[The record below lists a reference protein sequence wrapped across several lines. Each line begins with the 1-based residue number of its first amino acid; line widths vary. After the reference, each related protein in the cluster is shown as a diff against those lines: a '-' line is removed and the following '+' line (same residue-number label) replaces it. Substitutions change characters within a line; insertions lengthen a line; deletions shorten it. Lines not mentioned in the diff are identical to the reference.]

1 MRNME
6 TFKMKTVDKLMKDN
20 LICRVKAGSHAYGT
34 NIETSDIDIR
44 GIFCA
49 DPINLLTP
57 FFPIELAKV
66 TDEEDTELYELSNYM
81 KLYTQGNPNILETL
95 WVDESDILV
104 NTEAYQMLRDVRQK
118 LLSSKVAFTTT
129 GYAAA
134 QIKKV
139 KGRERWINNPKTID
153 PPQEIEYVSLVH
165 NFTDA
170 KIFSIDIRDYQQGY
184 RLIPYGDS
192 LFGLYKAIGYNTF
205 DDKGSL
211 NTTFDP
217 ESGFFTEN
225 NQRRLPLFI
234 LKFAKQEYNRVHT
247 DWKNY
252 WEWKNNRNEVRAAL
266 EASHNYDTKNA
277 MHCVRLMRMGEEML
291 RDGIVQVKRPDAAE
305 LLAIRNGAWS
315 YEELLEYAEHMDAR
329 IRNYWYNHTDLPK
342 TPNIKLAAKTI
353 LKIQQMMWDR

>member
-1 MRNME
+1 MRTADE
-6 TFKMKTVDKLMKDN
+6 LMRDN

-34 NIETSDIDIR
+34 NIATSDVDIR

-95 WVDESDILV
+95 WVDQLDVLAD
-104 NTEAYQMLRDVRQK
+104 TEAYQILRNVRQD
-118 LLSSKVAFTTT
+118 LLSSKVAFTFT

-139 KGRERWINNPKTID
+139 KGREKWISNPKPVD
-153 PPQEIEYVSLVH
+153 PPKETDYISLVH
-165 NFTDA
+165 NFTDD
-170 KIFSIDIRDYQQGY
+170 KIFNININDYQYGY
-184 RLIPYGDS
+184 RLIPYGDA
-192 LFGLYKAIGYNTF
+192 LFGLYKVDGYDTF
-205 DDKGSL
+205 DDRGSL

-217 ESGFFTEN
+217 ETGFFTEDD
-225 NQRRLPLFI
+225 QRRLPMFI
-234 LKFAKQEYNRVHT
+234 LKFAKMEYNRVHT

-266 EASHNYDTKNA
+266 EASHSYDTKNA
-277 MHCVRLMRMGEEML
+277 MHCVRLMKMGVEILET
-291 RDGIVQVKRPDAAE
+291 GIINVKRPDADE
-305 LLAIRNGAWS
+305 LLAIRNGAWT
-315 YEELLEYAEHMDAR
+315 YAELLEYSEYMDNK
-329 IRNYWYNHTDLPK
+329 IRNELYHKTSLPK
-342 TPNIKLAAKTI
+342 TPNIKLAANTI
-353 LKIQQMMWDR
+353 LAVQESMWYKPTITIF